1 MSLQNLIK
9 SIRVR
14 LEEGAYQNE
23 AAVSVGVVLPI
34 LRSLGWDDADPAQIV
49 PEFSMPGGRVD
60 FALFGGVR
68 RPSVFIEV
76 KGVGRTGSGD
86 KQLFEY
92 AFHEGVPICVLTDG
106 REWSFYY
113 PPGEGDYS
121 QRRVQK
127 LHLVERD
134 ETQLDATFRRYLQRE
149 RVRTGEARDAVDL
162 DFRDLRSR
170 REAQLSIPEAWRSL
184 VGEPEELLIELLQD
198 QTEAISG
205 VRPSSTSVLAF
216 LQALSSPSSCE
227 QSAVPKATEVPDDA
241 GVSANLIVPART
253 RSSSGSSSRQ
263 IAFEIFGEKRTTN
276 TAKSAFVEILS
287 EIATRYPDRMA
298 DIARGARGKS
308 RNHIARSPEEIYP
321 KRPDLA
327 RAEEIIDGWLIGTNI
342 ANREKLRI
350 IQEACK
356 VVELTLGKDIVIEFP
371 NTKSTPV

>member
-1 MSLQNLIK
+1 MSLQSLIK
-9 SIRVR
+9 IIRTR

-34 LRSLGWDDADPAQIV
+34 LRSLGWDDADPTQIV

-68 RPSVFIEV
+68 QPSVFIEV
-76 KGVGRTGSGD
+76 KGVGRAGSGD

-92 AFHEGVPICVLTDG
+92 AFHQGVPICVLTDG

-134 ETQLDATFRRYLQRE
+134 ENQLEATFRRYLQRE

-170 REAQLSIPEAWRSL
+170 REAQRSIPKAWGTL
-184 VGEPEELLIELLQD
+184 VGEPEELLVELLQD
-198 QTEAISG
+198 QTEAVSG

-216 LQALSSPSSCE
+216 LQSLSPMSNRE
-227 QSAVPKATEVPDDA
+227 QPATPKATEAPADT
-241 GVSANLIVPART
+241 GVSTSLVIPTRT
-253 RSSSGSSSRQ
+253 RSSSGLSSRQ
-263 IAFEIFGEKRTTN
+263 IAFEVFGERRTTN
-276 TAKSAFVEILS
+276 SAKSALVEILS
-287 EIATRYPDRMA
+287 DIAKRYPDRMA
-298 DIARGARGKS
+298 DIALDARGKS

-327 RAEEIIDGWLIGTNI
+327 RAEEITDGWLIGTNI

-350 IQEACK
+350 IQAACK
-356 VVELTLGKDIVIEFP
+356 VVGLTLGKDIVIEFP
-371 NTKSTPV
+371 NA

>member
-1 MSLQNLIK
+1 MSVQSLIK
-9 SIRVR
+9 SIRGR

-49 PEFSMPGGRVD
+49 PEFSIPNGRVD
-60 FALFGGVR
+60 FALFAGIR
-68 RPSVFIEV
+68 QPSVFIEV
-76 KGVGRTGSGD
+76 KGVGRAGSGD

-92 AFHEGVPICVLTDG
+92 AFHQGVPICVLTDG

-134 ETQLDATFRRYLQRE
+134 EIQVEETFKRYLQRE

-170 REAQLSIPEAWRSL
+170 REAERSIPEAWRSL
-184 VGEPEELLIELLQD
+184 VDEPEELLVELLQD
-198 QTEAISG
+198 QTEAVSG
-205 VRPSSTSVLAF
+205 VRPSSKAVLSF
-216 LQALSSPSSCE
+216 LQSLSLAADNGSTGAKKAKEAQVSPSDQAAPVIPS
-227 QSAVPKATEVPDDA
+227 VIPPY
-241 GVSANLIVPART
+241 
-253 RSSSGSSSRQ
+253 SSSNSRKVNY
-263 IAFEIFGEKRTTN
+263 EIFGEKRTTN
-276 TAKSAFVEILS
+276 TAKSALVEILR
-287 EIATRYPDRMA
+287 EIAKRYPDQIST
-298 DIARGARGKS
+298 IARGVRGKS

-327 RAEEIIDGWLIGTNI
+327 RAEEICEGWLIGTNI

-350 IQEACK
+350 IRSACNT
-356 VVELTLGKDIVIEFP
+356 VGLSLGKDIVITLP
-371 NTKSTPV
+371 NT

>member
-1 MSLQNLIK
+1 MLRTLIK
-9 SIRVR
+9 SIRTR

-34 LRSLGWDDADPAQIV
+34 LRSLGWDDTDPSQIV

-68 RPSVFIEV
+68 QPSVFIEV
-76 KGVGRTGSGD
+76 KGVGRAGSGD

-92 AFHEGVPICVLTDG
+92 AFHQGVPICVLTDG

-134 ETQLDATFRRYLQRE
+134 ELQVEETFKRYLQRE

-170 REAQLSIPEAWRSL
+170 REAQRSIPNAWRAL
-184 VGEPEELLIELLQD
+184 VEEPEELLVELLQD

-205 VRPSSTSVLAF
+205 VRPSSAAVLSFLTSLSLTKANDAAVQTTTKPASLTRN
-216 LQALSSPSSCE
+216 QAEGSTPAS
-227 QSAVPKATEVPDDA
+227 QSRS
-241 GVSANLIVPART
+241 SANV
-253 RSSSGSSSRQ
+253 GSRHVTY
-263 IAFEIFGEKRTTN
+263 EIFGEKKVTN
-276 TAKSAFVEILS
+276 TAKSALVEILS
-287 EIATRYPDRMA
+287 EIAKRYPDRMPE
-298 DIARGARGKS
+298 IARGARGQS

-327 RAEEIIDGWLIGTNI
+327 RAEELHDGWLIGTNI

-350 IQEACK
+350 IRAAC
-356 VVELTLGKDIVIEFP
+356 VAVGLSLGKDVVIDLP
-371 NTKSTPV
+371 NA

>member
-1 MSLQNLIK
+1 MSLENLIK
-9 SIRVR
+9 SIRSR

-68 RPSVFIEV
+68 QPSVFIEV
-76 KGVGRTGSGD
+76 KGVGRAGFGD

-92 AFHEGVPICVLTDG
+92 AFHKGVPICVLTDG

-134 ETQLDATFRRYLQRE
+134 QNQLEETFRRYLQRE
-149 RVRTGEARDAVDL
+149 RVRTGEARDAVDV

-170 REAQLSIPEAWRSL
+170 REAQRSIPQAWQSL
-184 VGEPEELLIELLQD
+184 VGEPEELLVELLQD

-205 VRPSSTSVLAF
+205 VRPSSTAVLAF
-216 LQALSSPSSCE
+216 LQSLSLTKSVDQLVVPKAVEASVRPAKLVTPSKTNSSPSS
-227 QSAVPKATEVPDDA
+227 
-241 GVSANLIVPART
+241 
-253 RSSSGSSSRQ
+253 SGRQ
-263 IAFEIFGEKRTTN
+263 VAFELFGEARTTN
-276 TAKSAFVEILS
+276 TAKSALVEILG
-287 EIATRYPDRMA
+287 EIAKRYPDRMV
-298 DIARGARGKS
+298 DIARAARGKS

-350 IQEACK
+350 IQAACNA
-356 VVELTLGKDIVIEFP
+356 VGLTLGKDVVIYFP
-371 NTKSTPV
+371 NT

>member
-9 SIRVR
+9 SIRSR

-68 RPSVFIEV
+68 QPSVFIEV
-76 KGVGRTGSGD
+76 KGVGRAGSGD

-92 AFHEGVPICVLTDG
+92 AFHKGVPICVLTDG

-134 ETQLDATFRRYLQRE
+134 ENQLEETFRRYLQRE

-170 REAQLSIPEAWRSL
+170 REAQRSIPQAWQSL
-184 VGEPEELLIELLQD
+184 VGEPEELLVELLQD

-205 VRPSSTSVLAF
+205 VRPSSTAVLAF
-216 LQALSSPSSCE
+216 LQSLSLQHSVDQPL
-227 QSAVPKATEVPDDA
+227 VPKAVEASVR
-241 GVSANLIVPART
+241 PAKLVMPSDT
-253 RSSSGSSSRQ
+253 NSSSSSSGRQ
-263 IAFEIFGEKRTTN
+263 VAFELFGETRTTN
-276 TAKSAFVEILS
+276 TAKSALVEILG
-287 EIATRYPDRMA
+287 EIAKRYPDRMV

-327 RAEEIIDGWLIGTNI
+327 RAEEIFDGWLIGTNI
-342 ANREKLRI
+342 ANREKMRI
-350 IQEACK
+350 IQAACNA
-356 VVELTLGKDIVIEFP
+356 VGLTLGKDVVIDFP
-371 NTKSTPV
+371 NT

>member
-1 MSLQNLIK
+1 MCCLVK
-9 SIRVR
+9 SVRAR

-23 AAVSVGVVLPI
+23 AAVSVGIVLPI
-34 LRSLGWDDADPAQIV
+34 LRSLGWDDADPVQIV

-60 FALFGGVR
+60 FALFGGAR
-68 RPSVFIEV
+68 QPSVFIEV
-76 KGVGRTGSGD
+76 KGVGRAGSGD

-92 AFHEGVPICVLTDG
+92 AFHQGVPICVLTDG

-121 QRRVQK
+121 QRQVQK

-134 ETQLDATFRRYLQRE
+134 ENQVEETLRRYLQRE
-149 RVRTGEARDAVDL
+149 RVRTGEARDSVDL

-170 REAQLSIPEAWRSL
+170 REAQRSIPKAWRSL
-184 VGEPEELLIELLQD
+184 VGEPEELLVELLQD

-205 VRPSSTSVLAF
+205 VRPSSKAVLAF
-216 LQALSSPSSCE
+216 LQSLSSSTSCGE
-227 QSAVPKATEVPDDA
+227 AGARKATDVLTKETNA
-241 GVSANLIVPART
+241 PAT
-253 RSSSGSSSRQ
+253 PVIPSNAHSSSGLGSRQ
-263 IAFEIFGEKRTTN
+263 VTFEIFGERRTTN
-276 TAKSAFVEILS
+276 TAKSALVEILS
-287 EIATRYPDRMA
+287 EIAKRYPDRMA
-298 DIARGARGKS
+298 DIAHGASGKS

-350 IQEACK
+350 IRAACNA
-356 VVELTLGKDIVIEFP
+356 VGLTLGKDVVIELP
-371 NTKSTPV
+371 NA